1 MRSSPSDGPGLDGK
15 CEEEPAGGLGTSA
28 ISGEALPFKEGV
40 IPAQGEQPAG
50 QEALAG
56 PLSCP
61 ALEGEQR
68 MAPQDQ
74 CCFHLLPPAPQT
86 RPAGTWGGEGR
97 RQEGRRM
104 MHSEHLLWA
113 LT

>member
-1 MRSSPSDGPGLDGK
+1 MRSSLSDGPGLDGK
-15 CEEEPAGGLGTSA
+15 REEEPAGGLVTST

-50 QEALAG
+50 QEASAG
-56 PLSCP
+56 SLSCP

-74 CCFHLLPPAPQT
+74 CCFHLLPPAPQA
-86 RPAGTWGGEGR
+86 RPAGTRGGEGL
-97 RQEGRRM
+97 RQEGRKGTEAGGKERD
-104 MHSEHLLWA
+104 
-113 LT
+113 